1 MDKTVREA
9 KSGDKDSIILK
20 SLLKKLKEILAEG
33 KAARELKLNDEEK
46 KIIKG
51 LSLITAKP
59 TINVLNTKDI
69 VGIFEPEVIQERD
82 NKKGGYKCL
91 KFEDTYH
98 VRGEKCEHFNK
109 LGYKI

>member
-1 MDKTVREA
+1 MNTEITKNLMCVVVRGGIEIWIDEDKVDNLMAMIEKQTVV
-9 KSGDKDSIILK
+9 
-20 SLLKKLKEILAEG
+20 
-33 KAARELKLNDEEK
+33 
-46 KIIKG
+46 KIG
-51 LSLITAKP
+51 N
-59 TINVLNTKDI
+59 NVLNTKDI

-91 KFEDTYH
+91 KLEDTYH